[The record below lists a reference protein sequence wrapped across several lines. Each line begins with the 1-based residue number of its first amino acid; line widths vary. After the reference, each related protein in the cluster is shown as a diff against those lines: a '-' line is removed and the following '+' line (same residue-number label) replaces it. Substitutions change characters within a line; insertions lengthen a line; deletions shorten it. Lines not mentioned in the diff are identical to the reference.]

1 MEKERKERRS
11 GRREKVI
18 KETRCWKRSG
28 NWEWEC
34 EGKGKKLKLE
44 VEWNGKEKESVALEW
59 NRERKAWEWG
69 SWEWL
74 GSGNSM
80 VVAIRSQCPSGS
92 EYGRSVTLPVS
103 WKKDRELVRSGKVW
117 ERGNGKEGKRYV
129 DKVGRERCE
138 KLGSWERWNWEWRK
152 NDGKAWEVGKE
163 VEIRMSRV
171 GTREG
176 KEGMGRKLELEG
188 KRKEGKE

>member
-1 MEKERKERRS
+1 
-11 GRREKVI
+11 
-18 KETRCWKRSG
+18 
-28 NWEWEC
+28 
-34 EGKGKKLKLE
+34 
-44 VEWNGKEKESVALEW
+44 
-59 NRERKAWEWG
+59 
-69 SWEWL
+69 
-74 GSGNSM
+74 M

-103 WKKDRELVRSGKVW
+103 WKKDRELVRSGKGW

>member
-1 MEKERKERRS
+1 MEVKVSKRERRIGIGKEKEQS
-11 GRREKVI
+11 GRREKGR

-28 NWEWEC
+28 NWEW
-34 EGKGKKLKLE
+34 
-44 VEWNGKEKESVALEW
+44 NGKETESVAWEW
-59 NRERKAWEWG
+59 NRERKACEWG
-69 SWEWL
+69 SGEWL

>member
-1 MEKERKERRS
+1 M
-11 GRREKVI
+11 
-18 KETRCWKRSG
+18 
-28 NWEWEC
+28 
-34 EGKGKKLKLE
+34 
-44 VEWNGKEKESVALEW
+44 
-59 NRERKAWEWG
+59 
-69 SWEWL
+69 
-74 GSGNSM
+74 
-80 VVAIRSQCPSGS
+80 
-92 EYGRSVTLPVS
+92 
-103 WKKDRELVRSGKVW
+103 RSGKGW
-117 ERGNGKEGKRYV
+117 ERGKGQEGKRYV